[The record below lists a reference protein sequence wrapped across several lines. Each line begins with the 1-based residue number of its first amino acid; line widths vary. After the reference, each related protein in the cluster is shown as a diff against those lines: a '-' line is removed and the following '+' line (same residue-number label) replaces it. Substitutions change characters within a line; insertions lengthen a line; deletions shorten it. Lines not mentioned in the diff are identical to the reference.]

1 MSISIPHDAAA
12 PAACDRLHSAL
23 RSWLFT
29 PATRADRFS
38 NASECGADVL
48 IVDLEDSVAP
58 ADKAYAR
65 DHARAWLSSG
75 QAHAR
80 PASAVRINAPDTVAG
95 HADLG
100 MLIDAPRAPD
110 FIVVP
115 KVEAQQR
122 IAHLDALLRDAGRL
136 PRYGF
141 VAMIESA
148 AGADAADAIVRAC
161 GSIGALMFGAADYA
175 SDVAAQPDA
184 LALQI
189 ARVRL
194 AAACARG
201 RIAAIDAPC
210 FALRDAAALDAEL
223 AFAVRNGLRGKAAI
237 HPAHVAPINAAFAPS
252 PQRIAWARRV
262 IGAASQGA
270 AVVDGRMVDE
280 AIAREARDVLAAAR

>member
-184 LALQI
+184 
-189 ARVRL
+189 
-194 AAACARG
+194 
-201 RIAAIDAPC
+201 PC
-210 FALRDAAALDAEL
+210 FALRDAAALDTEL

-280 AIAREARDVLAAAR
+280 AVAREARDVLAAAR